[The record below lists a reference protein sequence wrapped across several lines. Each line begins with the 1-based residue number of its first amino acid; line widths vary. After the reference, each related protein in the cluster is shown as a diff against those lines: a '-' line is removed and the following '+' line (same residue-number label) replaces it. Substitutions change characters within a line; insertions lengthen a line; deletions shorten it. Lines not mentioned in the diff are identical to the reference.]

1 MWVRVFDLN
10 LSLLGPKGKLR
21 ELGDRVWVG
30 SGASSLPLYTSSKT
44 NSCSALSNIGIRI
57 SKLCSRKK
65 TTTQKSELTLKH
77 IIRMNSFLKT
87 QCSQAGKENW
97 KVSSLRQEKKT
108 GITPIKEE

>member
-65 TTTQKSELTLKH
+65 TTTQKSELTTETHNQNEL
-77 IIRMNSFLKT
+77 FLENPVLSGRK
-87 QCSQAGKENW
+87 GKLE
-97 KVSSLRQEKKT
+97 S
-108 GITPIKEE
+108 